1 MKTELLVYD
10 IECLPNIFTF
20 RGKILGDDSG
30 TFKFEISERVND
42 ILKLRR
48 LMGHL
53 IKNGI
58 EMIGFN
64 NLIYDYP
71 VLHAILH
78 LSDDYV
84 TAENIKVISDE
95 IINDHSMGGFG
106 VVIWS
111 SQQLVPQWDIYLINH
126 FNNNAR
132 RTSLKAIE
140 FWQRSPNVCE
150 FDASFVENL
159 PVHKFDDL
167 HEYNGIDVFETEKF
181 VEHCLPMLELRE
193 DLMSE
198 SNQDLRW
205 SNNGKIGQSIF
216 LDLLGHDNCF
226 KYINGQKTPVG
237 TPRDSVALTDT
248 VSVKV
253 MLDDIPEF
261 TAIKNFFHDQVV
273 TQTKGAFAVENLEFS
288 DEMLKY
294 MKRES
299 SVTDV
304 LRRQAISL
312 YEKGTPLESKY
323 YPPRTF
329 AFIKRHAAGTAT
341 ESDDISGRIERV
353 NVVHDGLEYVFGTG
367 GLHASR
373 HKAVFHET
381 DDETIIDWD
390 FTAYYPSLGRILGI
404 CPEQFDPVL
413 WGQVQETIWQRRQS
427 FKKGTAGYAAYKE
440 AGNLPYGNSGFEKSF
455 LYDPKYMLS
464 ICVNGQL
471 LLLSLIEMLLMRTD
485 ATIIQANTDGVTF
498 KVSRDQM
505 RECKAIQTEFEE
517 HTDLAIEEAVYKS
530 MHIRDVNNYLSVYTD
545 GEIKMKGV
553 YETDKLPHKDTS
565 MTVVSKAVL
574 ANMRDGVE
582 IEDFIYDHD
591 DMFDF
596 FKRIKLNRGGK
607 AFADRQPL
615 HEKLIRY
622 YCSTDGVELTKQT
635 AKTTNRVEAHSL
647 CTMAQDVTDMS
658 FPDNINYRYYV
669 EEAYK
674 LAFWIRGD

>member
-1 MKTELLVYD
+1 MKTQLLIYD
-10 IECLPNIFTF
+10 EESLPNIFTF

-42 ILKLRR
+42 ISKLRR
-48 LMGHL
+48 LMGYL

-58 EMIGFN
+58 EMVGFN
-64 NLIYDYP
+64 NLMYDYP
-71 VLHAILH
+71 LLHAILH
-78 LSDDYV
+78 LSDEYV
-84 TAENIKVISDE
+84 TAENINAISNS
-95 IINDHSMGGFG
+95 IINDNSMGGFG
-106 VVIWS
+106 VVIWGN
-111 SQQLVPQWDIYLINH
+111 QQLVPQWDIYLINH

-140 FWQRSPNVCE
+140 FWQRSLNVCE
-150 FDASFVENL
+150 FDAPFDEHLDPS
-159 PVHKFDDL
+159 KFDDL

-181 VEHCLPMLELRE
+181 VDYCLPMLELRE
-193 DLMSE
+193 DLMSQ

-205 SNNGKIGQSIF
+205 SNNGKIGQAIF
-216 LDLLGHDNCF
+216 LDLLGHDNCY
-226 KYINGQKTPVG
+226 KHVDGVKTPVG
-237 TPRDSVALTDT
+237 TSRDSVALTDT

-273 TQTKGAFAVENLEFS
+273 TETKGAFAVENLEFS
-288 DEMLKY
+288 DEMLSC
-294 MKRES
+294 MKREFTA
-299 SVTDV
+299 TDL
-304 LRRQAISL
+304 LRHEALRI
-312 YEKGTPLESKY
+312 YEEDDKPLKAEH

-329 AFIKRHAAGTAT
+329 QFIKRHHEGKPVN
-341 ESDDISGRIERV
+341 SDYIGGKIKRV
-353 NVVHDGLEYVFGTG
+353 NILHDGLEYVFGTG

-471 LLLSLIEMLLMRTD
+471 LLLSLIEMLLTRTD
-485 ATIIQANTDGVTF
+485 STIIQANTDGVTF
-498 KVSRDQM
+498 KIPRDQM
-505 RECKAIQTEFEE
+505 DECHVIQKEFEE

-530 MHIRDVNNYLSVYTD
+530 MHIRDVNNYIATYTD
-545 GEIKMKGV
+545 GEVKMKGV
-553 YETDKLPHKDTS
+553 YEIDKLPHKDSS
-565 MTVVSKAVL
+565 MTVVPKAVL
-574 ANMRDGVE
+574 ANIRDGIE
-582 IEDFIYDHD
+582 IEDFIHDHD

-596 FKRIKLNRGGK
+596 FKRVKLNKKGK
-607 AFADRQPL
+607 AFADGEPL

-635 AKTTNRVEAHSL
+635 EKSTGRIEANSR
-647 CTMAQDVTDMS
+647 CTIAQDVTDMS

-674 LAFWIRGD
+674 LLKFQEE